1 MISKKY
7 VAAESDISD
16 DEIRSRIGKQAG
28 KRIYWS
34 DGVAPTED
42 VLVLISSGTGYC

>member
-16 DEIRSRIGKQAG
+16 DEIRERIGEHPETG

-34 DGVAPTED
+34 DGIAPTDDTIKED
-42 VLVLISSGTGYC
+42 W